1 MSHSPYGRN
10 PKTDK
15 PSPPPSCKTTTPE
28 EARVANAA
36 HELEAVG
43 QGSGPLRVTTEEVAL
58 VVAARDVAESF
69 GLEPGA
75 VALGAA
81 RVLYALADANRLS
94 VELSGLVKDTSPEF
108 KEAYAAQL
116 DQAARVWL
124 ERRSEP
130 KPKPKGKGRGEA
142 KSADVNPDAG
152 HGAADGFGGSDFP
165 PTMPGPDED
174 RPQ

>member
-1 MSHSPYGRN
+1 MTTHSPYGRN
-10 PKTDK
+10 PK
-15 PSPPPSCKTTTPE
+15 KTTTPE
-28 EARVANAA
+28 EARSASAA
-36 HELEAVG
+36 AELKAVG
-43 QGSGPLRVTTEEVAL
+43 QEPGPFRVASMEEGAL
-58 VVAARDVAESF
+58 IVAARDVAESF
-69 GLEPGA
+69 GLEPSA

-94 VELSGLVKDTSPEF
+94 AELSGLISGTSPEF

-130 KPKPKGKGRGEA
+130 KPKSKGRGKT

-152 HGAADGFGGSDFP
+152 HGAANGFGGSDFP
-165 PTMPGPDED
+165 PTMPGPDEG

>member
-10 PKTDK
+10 PKTE
-15 PSPPPSCKTTTPE
+15 PSPPPRGKTTTPE
-28 EARVANAA
+28 EARAANAA
-36 HELEAVG
+36 TEPDAVG
-43 QGSGPLRVTTEEVAL
+43 QEPGPFRVDSIEEGAL
-58 VVAARDVAESF
+58 IVAARDVAESF
-69 GLEPGA
+69 GLEPSA

-94 VELSGLVKDTSPEF
+94 AELSGLVKDTSPEF

-130 KPKPKGKGRGEA
+130 KKKGRG
-142 KSADVNPDAG
+142 KTKPVNPDAG

-165 PTMPGPDED
+165 PTMPGPDEG

>member
-10 PKTDK
+10 PKTE
-15 PSPPPSCKTTTPE
+15 PNPPPRGKTTTPE
-28 EARVANAA
+28 EARAANAA

-43 QGSGPLRVTTEEVAL
+43 QESGPLRVTMEEVAL

-75 VALGAA
+75 VAHGAA

-130 KPKPKGKGRGEA
+130 KPKSKGRGKT

-165 PTMPGPDED
+165 PTMPGPDEG

>member
-1 MSHSPYGRN
+1 MTTHSPYGRN
-10 PKTDK
+10 PK
-15 PSPPPSCKTTTPE
+15 KTTTPE
-28 EARVANAA
+28 EARSASAAAERPSRIRRRVEPGPFRVA
-36 HELEAVG
+36 
-43 QGSGPLRVTTEEVAL
+43 SMEEGAL
-58 VVAARDVAESF
+58 IVAARDVAESF
-69 GLEPGA
+69 GLEPSA

-94 VELSGLVKDTSPEF
+94 AELSGLISGTSPEF

-130 KPKPKGKGRGEA
+130 KPKSKGRGKT

-152 HGAADGFGGSDFP
+152 HGAANGFGGSDFP
-165 PTMPGPDED
+165 PTMPGPDEG

>member
-10 PKTDK
+10 PKTE
-15 PSPPPSCKTTTPE
+15 PNPPPRGKTTTPE
-28 EARVANAA
+28 EARAANAA

-43 QGSGPLRVTTEEVAL
+43 QESGPLRVTMEEVAL

-75 VALGAA
+75 VAHGAA

-108 KEAYAAQL
+108 KEAYA
-116 DQAARVWL
+116 QAARVWL

-130 KPKPKGKGRGEA
+130 KPKSKGRGKT

-165 PTMPGPDED
+165 PTMPGPDEG

>member
-1 MSHSPYGRN
+1 MTTHSPYGRN
-10 PKTDK
+10 PKTE
-15 PSPPPSCKTTTPE
+15 PNPPPRGKTTTPE
-28 EARVANAA
+28 EARSASAA
-36 HELEAVG
+36 AVG
-43 QGSGPLRVTTEEVAL
+43 QEPGPFRVASMEEGAL
-58 VVAARDVAESF
+58 IVAARDVAESF
-69 GLEPGA
+69 GLEPSA

-81 RVLYALADANRLS
+81 RVLYALADANRRLS
-94 VELSGLVKDTSPEF
+94 AELSGLISGTSPEF

-130 KPKPKGKGRGEA
+130 KPKSKGRGKT

-152 HGAADGFGGSDFP
+152 HGAANGFGGSDFP
-165 PTMPGPDED
+165 PTMPGPDEG

>member
-1 MSHSPYGRN
+1 LSHSPYGRN
-10 PKTDK
+10 PKTE
-15 PSPPPSCKTTTPE
+15 PSPPPRGKTTTPE
-28 EARVANAA
+28 EARAANAA

-43 QGSGPLRVTTEEVAL
+43 QESGPFRVTMEEVAL

-69 GLEPGA
+69 GLEPSA

-94 VELSGLVKDTSPEF
+94 AELSGLISGTSPEF
-108 KEAYAAQL
+108 KEAYAKL

-130 KPKPKGKGRGEA
+130 KKKGRGKA
-142 KSADVNPDAG
+142 KSTDVNPDAG

-165 PTMPGPDED
+165 PTMPGPDEG